1 MNAHHISDED
11 LVLYSIQSLSAGETA
26 TVAMHLEE
34 CAECAGHL
42 AEIAGDLALLSL
54 SVEQVPAPMGA
65 RDRFMSRVASESQL
79 ASVQSASVPAAESA
93 AFAAATGAVPMGAP
107 KAEQATLQASRL
119 IHEVKPRR
127 NWFPILIPWAAAFAM
142 LALACYLGSRNQ
154 SLNELLNSDKGTIA
168 QLSAQ
173 AARAQEVVDT
183 LTSPAARQVT
193 LTEGKGVV
201 APSGRT
207 SYLADKGALVFV
219 GNNLKPI
226 PAGKT
231 YELWIIPA
239 DGKAPIPAGL
249 FRPDERGA
257 ASVVLPKLPEGVPAK
272 AFGVTIEN
280 AEGSA
285 TPTLPIVL
293 AGAAGL

>member
-1 MNAHHISDED
+1 VNGRHISEED
-11 LVLYSIQSLSAGETA
+11 LVLYSIQSLPAGETA
-26 TVAMHLEE
+26 AAALHLEE
-34 CAECAGHL
+34 CAECARRV
-42 AEIAGDLALLSL
+42 AEVAGDLALLSL
-54 SVEQVPAPMGA
+54 SVDQQPLPEGA
-65 RDRFMSRVASESQL
+65 RNRFMSRI
-79 ASVQSASVPAAESA
+79 AAEPHA
-93 AFAAATGAVPMGAP
+93 VVAAARATVPVVAP
-107 KAEQATLQASRL
+107 PKTEPAPARV

-127 NWFPILIPWAAAFAM
+127 NWFPILIPWAAAFAL
-142 LALACYLGSRNQ
+142 LALAGYLGNRNQ
-154 SLNELLNSDKGTIA
+154 RLNDLLNNDKGQIA

-173 AARAQEVVDT
+173 ASHAQEVLDT
-183 LTSPAARQVT
+183 LTSPAAKQVT
-193 LTEGKGVV
+193 LTEGKG
-201 APSGRT
+201 APAPTGRT

-249 FRPDERGA
+249 FRPDDNGS
-257 ASVVLPKLPEGVPAK
+257 ASVVLPTLPQGVPAK

-285 TPTLPIVL
+285 TPTMPIVL
-293 AGAAGL
+293 SGAAGL